1 MSEKI
6 TLPGIVAR
14 LSQRT
19 SDTKRQSED
28 FIKELFQL
36 IAAELERGES
46 VRVRA
51 LGIFKTIE
59 VEPRKSVN
67 VNTGEETVISGH
79 RKVIFVP
86 AKEIAALVNEP
97 FAMFQT
103 VELPDDVTFEEPEEA
118 VGSEEDAAVE
128 EPQEPQEHDDS
139 YKTYKSYKTYNSDS
153 PQQVQP
159 DLAPEP
165 EPDSEPAPEPE
176 PEPALEPEPESEP
189 EPEPECDS
197 DSIYTVPDDEPR
209 EVAPIIK
216 KKFWPGFAVG
226 FAAACICGVIGWAV
240 ADFVYFHKFFSHAD
254 NKPEAQ
260 AVAAAAVDSTAVNDS
275 MKQQITAS
283 TTEKQPVRDSVKE
296 SDEPEL
302 RTAAPTQPSDA
313 KVYDTITKSR
323 YLTTMAK
330 DHYGNYHL
338 WPYIYKENERFLG
351 HPDRIRPG
359 TKVVVPSLSKYGVNP
374 HSKADIEKAKKL
386 GNEIYAKYK

>member
-19 SDTKRQSED
+19 GDTKRQSED

-103 VELPDDVTFEEPEEA
+103 VELSDDVTFEEPEEA
-118 VGSEEDAAVE
+118 GGSEEAAAVE
-128 EPQEPQEHDDS
+128 ESQEPLEPDNS
-139 YKTYKSYKTYNSDS
+139 YKTYKSYKSYNSDS

-159 DLAPEP
+159 
-165 EPDSEPAPEPE
+165 
-176 PEPALEPEPESEP
+176 ESEP
-189 EPEPECDS
+189 EPEPEPEPDSDS
-197 DSIYTVPDDEPR
+197 DSIYLMKEDVSIEP
-209 EVAPIIK
+209 APVIK
-216 KKFWPGFAVG
+216 KRFWPGFAAG
-226 FAAACICGVIGWAV
+226 FFAACICGVIGWAI
-240 ADFVYFHKFFSHAD
+240 ADFVYFHKFFSHAA
-254 NKPEAQ
+254 NQPEAQ
-260 AVAAAAVDSTAVNDS
+260 VVATAAVDSTAVNDS
-275 MKQQITAS
+275 MKQQIAVAS
-283 TTEKQPVRDSVKE
+283 TTEEQPRRDSVKATE
-296 SDEPEL
+296 EPEL

-374 HSKADIEKAKKL
+374 NRKADIEKAKKL

>member
-19 SDTKRQSED
+19 GDTKRQSED
-28 FIKELFQL
+28 FIKELFLL

-86 AKEIAALVNEP
+86 AKEIATLVNEP

-118 VGSEEDAAVE
+118 VGSEEAAAVE
-128 EPQEPQEHDDS
+128 EPQEPQEAQEAQEAQEPQEPDDS
-139 YKTYKSYKTYNSDS
+139 YKTYKSDS
-153 PQQVQP
+153 QQLEQVDP
-159 DLAPEP
+159 D
-165 EPDSEPAPEPE
+165 
-176 PEPALEPEPESEP
+176 PES
-189 EPEPECDS
+189 DS
-197 DSIYTVPDDEPR
+197 DSIYLVHEDVSVEP
-209 EVAPIIK
+209 EIVVK
-216 KKFWPGFAVG
+216 KRFWPGFAAG
-226 FAAACICGVIGWAV
+226 FFAACVCGVIGWAV
-240 ADFVYFHKFFSHAD
+240 ADFVYFHKFFSHPG
-254 NKPEAQ
+254 NQ
-260 AVAAAAVDSTAVNDS
+260 TGVQVVATAAVDSTVVNDS
-275 MKQQITAS
+275 MKQQIAAAS
-283 TTEKQPVRDSVKE
+283 ITPEQPVRDSVKE

-302 RTAAPTQPSDA
+302 QTAAPTQPSDA

>member
-19 SDTKRQSED
+19 GDTKRQSED

-103 VELPDDVTFEEPEEA
+103 IELPDDVTFEEPEEA
-118 VGSEEDAAVE
+118 VGSEEAAAIE
-128 EPQEPQEHDDS
+128 EPQEPDD
-139 YKTYKSYKTYNSDS
+139 TYKTYNSDS
-153 PQQVQP
+153 PQQEQP
-159 DLAPEP
+159 G
-165 EPDSEPAPEPE
+165 PAPEPE
-176 PEPALEPEPESEP
+176 PEPVPEPEPES
-189 EPEPECDS
+189 DS
-197 DSIYTVPDDEPR
+197 DSVYLVPEDVSIEP
-209 EVAPIIK
+209 APVIRK
-216 KKFWPGFAVG
+216 RFWPGFAAG
-226 FAAACICGVIGWAV
+226 FFAACVCGVVGWAV

-254 NKPEAQ
+254 NKPETQ
-260 AVAAAAVDSTAVNDS
+260 AVAAAVVDSTAVNDS

-283 TTEKQPVRDSVKE
+283 TTEKQPVRDSVKD

-359 TKVVVPSLSKYGVNP
+359 TKVIVPSLSKYGVNP

>member
-19 SDTKRQSED
+19 GDTKRQSED

-118 VGSEEDAAVE
+118 VGSEEAAG
-128 EPQEPQEHDDS
+128 
-139 YKTYKSYKTYNSDS
+139 
-153 PQQVQP
+153 
-159 DLAPEP
+159 
-165 EPDSEPAPEPE
+165 
-176 PEPALEPEPESEP
+176 
-189 EPEPECDS
+189 
-197 DSIYTVPDDEPR
+197 R
-209 EVAPIIK
+209 
-216 KKFWPGFAVG
+216 
-226 FAAACICGVIGWAV
+226 
-240 ADFVYFHKFFSHAD
+240 
-254 NKPEAQ
+254 
-260 AVAAAAVDSTAVNDS
+260 
-275 MKQQITAS
+275 
-283 TTEKQPVRDSVKE
+283 
-296 SDEPEL
+296 
-302 RTAAPTQPSDA
+302 
-313 KVYDTITKSR
+313 
-323 YLTTMAK
+323 
-330 DHYGNYHL
+330 
-338 WPYIYKENERFLG
+338 
-351 HPDRIRPG
+351 
-359 TKVVVPSLSKYGVNP
+359 
-374 HSKADIEKAKKL
+374 
-386 GNEIYAKYK
+386 